1 MSRNHGIRHLHGV
14 RRPIQRACLAAIAAV
29 AVALGVGP
37 TLAAAQPATSVNYP
51 GGSSATRFTGTAF
64 DTCTAPT
71 TAQMQA
77 WLASSYR
84 GIGVY
89 IGGANRTCAQPQ
101 LTASWV
107 TTVSRQ
113 GWSVVPV
120 YMGLQAPC
128 TYRPNAHKITPSLA
142 ASQGRSQAADAI
154 SRARALGMRS
164 GSAIYGDMEHYDPTN
179 SSCRTTVLTY
189 LSAWTLELHRQGYV
203 SGVYAH
209 QNSGALHLSQ
219 AYDSS
224 AYARPD
230 VLWIAR
236 WDLNPAL
243 TGWPGISNLH
253 WANGQRGKQ
262 YRGDHTETWGGVRL
276 NIDSDRFDAPV
287 ASAGLPFRVTSTVPL
302 NYRSAPSTSA
312 AALGS
317 YPPGTTVRVMC
328 QTYGTKVYTT
338 AVWDRLGNGAYSTD
352 YYLSTPSKTTY
363 SKPLPKCTYPYQ
375 TTPPSLNRRAGP
387 GSTYAL
393 RGTLPA
399 GSLAWVSCQAPGSRV
414 NSTVVWDRLSDG
426 TWVSD
431 YYVSS
436 PSTTT
441 YSSPIRRC

>member
-1 MSRNHGIRHLHGV
+1 MITRHRVWLT
-14 RRPIQRACLAAIAAV
+14 AIAIV
-29 AVALGVGP
+29 GLALGLGP
-37 TLAAAQPATSVNYP
+37 ETAAAQPATTVNYP
-51 GGSSATRFTGTAF
+51 AGSSATRFTGSAF

-71 TAQMQA
+71 AAQLQA
-77 WLASSYR
+77 WRASPYR

-89 IGGANRTCAQPQ
+89 IGGANRTCAQLQ

-113 GWSVVPV
+113 GWSIVPV

-142 ASQGRSQAADAI
+142 AAQGKSQAADAI
-154 SRARALGMRS
+154 AKARALGMAP
-164 GSAIYGDMEHYDPTN
+164 GSAIYGDMEHYDAT
-179 SSCRTTVLTY
+179 STSCRTTVLTY
-189 LSAWTLELHRQGYV
+189 LSAWTKEMHRQGFV

-219 AYDSS
+219 VYNSTT
-224 AYARPD
+224 YARPD
-230 VLWIAR
+230 ALWIAR
-236 WDLNPAL
+236 WDLNPSL

-287 ASAGLPFRVTSTVPL
+287 ATVGLPFKVTSSVPL

-312 AALGS
+312 AVQGS
-317 YPPGTTVRVMC
+317 YPPGTTVRVVC
-328 QTYGTKVYTT
+328 QTYGTKVSTT
-338 AVWDRLGNGAYSTD
+338 AVWDRLSNGGYVTD
-352 YYLSTPSKTTY
+352 YYLSTPSATTY

-375 TTPPSLNRRAGP
+375 TTAPSLNRRAGP

-399 GSLAWVSCQAPGSRV
+399 GSLAWVSCQSRGSWV
-414 NSTVVWDRLSDG
+414 ATTPVWDRLSDG

-431 YYVSS
+431 YYVAS
-436 PSTTT
+436 PSKTT